1 MKAPIVAAVVL
12 SLAASPAA
20 ASVAACTAGATAVAF
35 GVYDPTS
42 GAPVPSTGSVTVSCL
57 LILGPPLTMAY
68 TIALSAGSGSYAA
81 RAMHFGAPALA
92 YNLYTTA
99 GYGAVWGD
107 GTGGS
112 SLQSDSYPLNAG
124 GAIKNYTIYGRI
136 PASQSIPAGVYTDT
150 IVITVAY

>member
-1 MKAPIVAAVVL
+1 MKTPVVTILAV
-12 SLAASPAA
+12 SLLASPAA

-42 GAPVPSTGSVTVSCL
+42 GVPLPSTGTVTVSCV

-68 TIALSAGSGSYAA
+68 TIALSAGGGSFAA
-81 RAMHFGAPALA
+81 RKMHFGTPALS

-99 GYGAVWGD
+99 GYAAVWGD

-112 SLQSDSYPLNAG
+112 SLQSDSYLLGAS
-124 GAIKNYTIYGRI
+124 GAIKNYSIFGRI
-136 PASQSIPAGVYTDT
+136 PASQAIPAGVYTDAIVVT
-150 IVITVAY
+150 ITY